1 MLRERLNAVVNL
13 VTGGV
18 TLDILSDW
26 FVYAR
31 VVLGIGGLEYEYE
44 YEYELE
50 VEMEVELEE
59 KTVMVWMVRWYGIV
73 WCD

>member
-18 TLDILSDW
+18 TLDILSDR

-31 VVLGIGGLEYEYE
+31 VVLGIGGLE